1 MALYPYWLET
11 RPSSLLDAVV
21 QPNCE
26 STVEQAS
33 PQFIEGSHS
42 TKLLSEAVGP
52 KETPSV
58 AASLSTRPSVRSS
71 LLVRNIEA
79 GLAQTLHRML
89 DRRFGVIVFPEFQSC
104 VVWIVWIEFNKLF
117 D

>member
-1 MALYPYWLET
+1 MALYPHWLEIGL
-11 RPSSLLDAVV
+11 SSLLDALA
-21 QPNCE
+21 QPNCD
-26 STVEQAS
+26 SNVEQVD
-33 PQFIEGSHS
+33 PQFIEGGHS

-58 AASLSTRPSVRSS
+58 AASLSTCPSVRSS
-71 LLVRNIEA
+71 RLIRNIEA